1 MPMPS
6 SLGGTVMEIR
16 CHVECGTQK
25 VSERGCGV
33 GDCSPRF
40 TAQGDVSD
48 GDGTCCYRTEAPC
61 RYVSDTL
68 RPFFFLFF
76 FFFSWTW
83 WWVRS
88 QSLFNSGLTVPMK
101 HSHHTDHYFSSM
113 PFSPITLF
121 TQLVESFY

>member
-1 MPMPS
+1 M
-6 SLGGTVMEIR
+6 GT
-16 CHVECGTQK
+16 G
-25 VSERGCGV
+25 
-33 GDCSPRF
+33 PAA
-40 TAQGDVSD
+40 TAQKRLADMSVI
-48 GDGTCCYRTEAPC
+48 
-61 RYVSDTL
+61 RYV
-68 RPFFFLFF
+68 RFFFHFF

-121 TQLVESFY
+121 TQLVESFYWIR